1 MVTRAFA
8 VEDGNLSTASLIT
21 TRTKLY
27 KDIDLTF
34 AKKPSG
40 EIYKKTDA
48 AAVKQA
54 VKNLLL
60 TNKFEKPFQ
69 PEFGGDLN
77 NLLFELVDNDTV
89 YEIDGAIREAVQ
101 RYEPRARVR
110 QVATNLQPDA
120 NSISVSVTFQIVNT
134 EEVVTLDTTITRL
147 R

>member
-8 VEDGNLSTASLIT
+8 VEDGNLNTTSLVT
-21 TRTKLY
+21 SRNRLY

-60 TNKFEKPFQ
+60 TNRYEKPFQ

-89 YEIDGAIREAVQ
+89 YEIDGAIREAIK

-120 NSISVSVTFQIVNT
+120 NSIGITITFQIVNT

>member
-8 VEDGNLSTASLIT
+8 VEDGNLNTASLTT

-60 TNKFEKPFQ
+60 TNKSEKPFQ

-89 YEIDGAIREAVQ
+89 YEIDGAIREAVR
-101 RYEPRARVR
+101 RYEPRAQVR

-120 NSISVSVTFQIVNT
+120 NSISVTVTFQVVNT

>member
-8 VEDGNLSTASLIT
+8 VEDGNLSTASLTT
-21 TRTKLY
+21 TRTKVY

-40 EIYKKTDA
+40 EVYKKTDA

-89 YEIDGAIREAVQ
+89 YEIDGAIREAVR
-101 RYEPRARVR
+101 RYEPRAQVR

-120 NSISVSVTFQIVNT
+120 NSISVTVTFQVVNT